1 MSPRDA
7 SLSVAN
13 FSKSRRATIRSL
25 AVVGLLLFGFISFI
39 VTADAAG
46 VIESAREGEPD
57 DPPPSK
63 EALAGAEAPGES
75 LHLVGGLALLATG
88 GSGLIALIA
97 KPEWSG
103 TALQVAAVMTGILIT
118 APIVGD
124 PDNVGGMAGP
134 IDPLFVIVALP
145 GLVAAILAKP
155 WRDGRASRR
164 RLSFLTLA
172 AIGAIPI
179 VWYGVGQALMQR
191 NTFPPS
197 ADPHHNAHWWAMSA
211 LAFAGILVLSGAG
224 LGLRGWRVGA
234 TAVGLSGI
242 AFGVASLVAP
252 EAASA
257 VSFLWSIASILWGLA
272 ILAAQLRLLSTTRTA
287 SA

>member
-7 SLSVAN
+7 PASVAN
-13 FSKSRRATIRSL
+13 FSRSRRITIRSL
-25 AVVGLLLFGFISFI
+25 ATLGLLLVGFISFI

-46 VIESAREGEPD
+46 ITQSAREGAPG
-57 DPPPSK
+57 DPPPSE
-63 EALAGAEAPGES
+63 EAIAGAEAPGES
-75 LHLVGGLALLATG
+75 IHLVGGLALFAIG
-88 GSGLIALIA
+88 GSGLIALVA

-134 IDPLFVIVALP
+134 VDPLFVIVALP

-155 WRDGRASRR
+155 WRDARASRR
-164 RLSFLTLA
+164 RLSIVMLT

-179 VWYGVGQALMQR
+179 VWYGVSQGLMQR

-197 ADPHHNAHWWAMSA
+197 ADPHHNAHWWAMSV
-211 LAFAGILVLSGAG
+211 LVFAGILVLGGAG

-234 TAVGLSGI
+234 TAVGLSGV
-242 AFGVASLVAP
+242 AVGVASLVAP

-257 VSFLWSIASILWGLA
+257 VSLPWSIASILWGLA
-272 ILAAQLRLLSTTRTA
+272 VFAAQVRPTDNSYR
-287 SA
+287 

>member
-1 MSPRDA
+1 
-7 SLSVAN
+7 
-13 FSKSRRATIRSL
+13 
-25 AVVGLLLFGFISFI
+25 
-39 VTADAAG
+39 
-46 VIESAREGEPD
+46 
-57 DPPPSK
+57 
-63 EALAGAEAPGES
+63 
-75 LHLVGGLALLATG
+75 
-88 GSGLIALIA
+88 
-97 KPEWSG
+97 
-103 TALQVAAVMTGILIT
+103 MTGILIT

-134 IDPLFVIVALP
+134 IDPLFVILALP

-155 WRDGRASRR
+155 WRDVGASRR
-164 RLSFLTLA
+164 RLSILILA

-179 VWYGVGQALMQR
+179 VWYGVGQALIQR

-234 TAVGLSGI
+234 TAVGLSGV

-257 VSFLWSIASILWGLA
+257 VTLLWSIASILWGLA
-272 ILAAQLRLLSTTRTA
+272 ILAAQVRPTTTRTA

>member
-1 MSPRDA
+1 MS
-7 SLSVAN
+7 VTN
-13 FSKSRRATIRSL
+13 FSKSRSVTIRFL
-25 AVVGLLLFGFISFI
+25 AAVGVLLFGFISFI

-46 VIESAREGEPD
+46 IIESAREGEPG

-75 LHLVGGLALLATG
+75 VHLVGGLALLAIG
-88 GSGLIALIA
+88 GSGLIALVA

-103 TALQVAAVMTGILIT
+103 TALQVAAVMTGILIA
-118 APIVGD
+118 APIIGD

-155 WRDGRASRR
+155 WRGRASRR

-197 ADPHHNAHWWAMSA
+197 ADPHHNAHWWAMSV

-234 TAVGLSGI
+234 AAVGLSGV

-257 VSFLWSIASILWGLA
+257 VSLLWSIASILWGLA
-272 ILAAQLRLLSTTRTA
+272 ILASQLRLPSTTRTA

>member
-1 MSPRDA
+1 M
-7 SLSVAN
+7 
-13 FSKSRRATIRSL
+13 
-25 AVVGLLLFGFISFI
+25 
-39 VTADAAG
+39 
-46 VIESAREGEPD
+46 
-57 DPPPSK
+57 
-63 EALAGAEAPGES
+63 
-75 LHLVGGLALLATG
+75 
-88 GSGLIALIA
+88 IALFA
-97 KPEWSG
+97 KPEHGG

-134 IDPLFVIVALP
+134 IDPLFVILALP

-155 WRDGRASRR
+155 WRDVRASRR
-164 RLSFLTLA
+164 RLSILMLA
-172 AIGAIPI
+172 AIGAVPI
-179 VWYGVGQALMQR
+179 VWYGVGQALIQR

-234 TAVGLSGI
+234 TAVGLSGV

-257 VSFLWSIASILWGLA
+257 VSLLWSIASILWGLA
-272 ILAAQLRLLSTTRTA
+272 ILAALVHPTDDSYR
-287 SA
+287 

>member
-1 MSPRDA
+1 MSPRDVPP
-7 SLSVAN
+7 SVAN
-13 FSKSRRATIRSL
+13 FSKARRTTIRSL
-25 AVVGLLLFGFISFI
+25 AILGLLLVGFILFI

-46 VIESAREGEPD
+46 IIQSAREGEPG
-57 DPPPSK
+57 DPPPSE
-63 EALAGAEAPGES
+63 EAIAGAEAPGES
-75 LHLVGGLALLATG
+75 IHLVGGLALFAIG
-88 GSGLIALIA
+88 GSGLIALFA
-97 KPEWSG
+97 KPEHGG

-118 APIVGD
+118 TPIVGD

-134 IDPLFVIVALP
+134 IDPLFVILALP
-145 GLVAAILAKP
+145 GLVAAMLAKP
-155 WRDGRASRR
+155 WRDVRASRR
-164 RLSFLTLA
+164 RLSILMLA

-211 LAFAGILVLSGAG
+211 LAIAGILVLSGAG

-234 TAVGLSGI
+234 TAVGLSGV

-257 VSFLWSIASILWGLA
+257 VSLVWSIASILWGLA
-272 ILAAQLRLLSTTRTA
+272 ILAAQVLPLTTRTA